1 MKDDRGTKSA
11 SGASRA
17 GALVAIACSVL
28 LAFVV
33 GACGEDQSA
42 SNENANWMSPDG
54 ELGGSPDQAGMPGS
68 GGVGDAS
75 PNRDAALDVGDA
87 AKANGSGQIAAPALP
102 APRVL
107 FLGDSL
113 SAGLH
118 LPANEAFPAVLQER
132 LAKDGIPF
140 DLVNAGV
147 SGDTTAGGLAR
158 LDWLLRQNP
167 DLVVVELGAND
178 GLRGVDLASIE
189 SNLRQIIAKLQA
201 KDLPV
206 LLLGMRLPPNYGADY
221 TEGFQDVYAK
231 IAADTNVR
239 FVPFFLEGVA
249 GDPNLNL
256 PDGIHP
262 TTKGHQLIASHLK
275 PILTEMLQAL
285 EN

>member
-1 MKDDRGTKSA
+1 MTTTTKEIKTGRNFARA
-11 SGASRA
+11 SFPNPS
-17 GALVAIACSVL
+17 SVL
-28 LAFVV
+28 
-33 GACGEDQSA
+33 
-42 SNENANWMSPDG
+42 P
-54 ELGGSPDQAGMPGS
+54 GGFSTFL
-68 GGVGDAS
+68 
-75 PNRDAALDVGDA
+75 DAA
-87 AKANGSGQIAAPALP
+87 
-102 APRVL
+102 
-107 FLGDSL
+107 
-113 SAGLH
+113 
-118 LPANEAFPAVLQER
+118 
-132 LAKDGIPF
+132 
-140 DLVNAGV
+140 
-147 SGDTTAGGLAR
+147 TAGGLAR

-231 IAADTNVR
+231 IADDTNVR

-262 TTKGHQLIASHLK
+262 TTKGHQLIAGLLK
-275 PILTEMLQAL
+275 PILTEMVQAL
-285 EN
+285 DD

>member
-1 MKDDRGTKSA
+1 MKDGQQGAGVRGK
-11 SGASRA
+11 SRA
-17 GALVAIACSVL
+17 IRAGFGARTLVAIACSVL

-33 GACGEDQSA
+33 GACGDDKGA

-54 ELGGSPDQAGMPGS
+54 ELGGSLDQVGS
-68 GGVGDAS
+68 SVAGDARPS
-75 PNRDAALDVGDA
+75 DGALTDKG
-87 AKANGSGQIAAPALP
+87 KAPDEIAAPARP

-132 LAKDGIPF
+132 LALDGIPF

-231 IAADTNVR
+231 IADDTNVR

-262 TTKGHQLIASHLK
+262 TTKGHQLIAGHLK
-275 PILTEMLQAL
+275 PILTEMVQAL
-285 EN
+285 DD